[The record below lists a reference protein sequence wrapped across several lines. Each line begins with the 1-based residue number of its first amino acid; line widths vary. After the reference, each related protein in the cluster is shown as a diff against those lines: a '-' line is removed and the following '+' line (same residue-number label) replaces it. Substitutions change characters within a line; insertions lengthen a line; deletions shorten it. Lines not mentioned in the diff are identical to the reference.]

1 MPTALVQGRI
11 AVQYTDLLKKYLNKD
26 WKVLVWDPAQNDPDE
41 FVQMAAAADCIV
53 GGGIPTQHW
62 PAIPNLKLFQIP
74 WTGYDFCSPATMPKD
89 IPVCNCFEHESAI
102 AEYVMGGMLEIS
114 LRLRQL
120 DHLFRS
126 GGWNGKLPGQNTSH
140 GELRDKTVG
149 VIGYGHIG
157 HEVAKRAKAFDMRII
172 GTRRSKQETPELL
185 DWLGTPDQM
194 EKLLSESDFVV
205 VACDLNAETE
215 GMIGTAELQLMK
227 PDAII
232 INVARGRVI
241 AEQPLYEAL
250 KSHQIGGAV
259 LFLVHALLC
268 FEHEMP
274 RAIGVDLRG
283 VAHAESGTCY
293 GRAVDQELLEGGG
306 LQRLGAGVAL
316 GVYLYLDDAEQAVNR
331 YAGKHPEPDR
341 GRSGCPVKER
351 VEKRPDDERQAC
363 QCCEPERFQ
372 FALRFR
378 REMLVRFYQTTF
390 VGEVF
395 VFDLAD
401 EVVVAAAILAGDVF
415 YLPAGST
422 SDRIGAVGVRTQGL
436 SIA

>member
-259 LFLVHALLC
+259 LDVWYNYNSPDKDDVWPSSYPF
-268 FEHEMP
+268 
-274 RAIGVDLRG
+274 
-283 VAHAESGTCY
+283 
-293 GRAVDQELLEGGG
+293 QELDNVLLSAHESASSHKMWERRW
-306 LQRLGAGVAL
+306 QFVAENFMRTAR
-316 GVYLYLDDAEQAVNR
+316 GEA
-331 YAGKHPEPDR
+331 PEN
-341 GRSGCPVKER
+341 
-351 VEKRPDDERQAC
+351 
-363 QCCEPERFQ
+363 
-372 FALRFR
+372 
-378 REMLVRFYQTTF
+378 
-390 VGEVF
+390 F
-395 VFDLAD
+395 VFYGAQDP
-401 EVVVAAAILAGDVF
+401 AA
-415 YLPAGST
+415 
-422 SDRIGAVGVRTQGL
+422 
-436 SIA
+436 